1 MRTAPLALAALAL
14 IACERENRRFR
25 EVASTA
31 TATPAVTMSDLR
43 AGATPATEAVDHP
56 YLSNAWAI
64 AEGKR
69 LFTWFNCAGCHS
81 PNGGGAMGPPLTDE
95 EWIYGA
101 EPENIFATIVQG
113 RPNGMPAWGGRL
125 SNQQVWQLVAYV
137 RTLSGMQRKDVR
149 PGRRDGMLGKESE
162 HRRTPRTPTPPPAPP
177 ASVQP

>member
-1 MRTAPLALAALAL
+1 MRALTMALAAAAL
-14 IACERENRRFR
+14 VACERENRRFR

-31 TATPAVTMSDLR
+31 TASPAVTMSDLR
-43 AGATPATEAVDHP
+43 AGAVAVVDTVDHP
-56 YLSNAWAI
+56 YLENAWAI

-69 LFTWFNCAGCHS
+69 LYTWLNCAGCHS

-113 RPNGMPAWGGRL
+113 RPNGMPAWRGKL

-149 PGRRDGMLGKESE
+149 PGRPDGMLGKESE
-162 HRRTPRTPTPPPAPP
+162 QRRTPRTPTPSPAPP